1 MKILRNVCSKIPL
14 YDVLK
19 MFPVQ
24 LQLNLYAQWLQ
35 TKVQN
40 IDIDRNVNHLD
51 VKIIK
56 ELSYWKFFKWND
68 GNYDQNIE

>member
-1 MKILRNVCSKIPL
+1 MKILNVCSKIPL

-24 LQLNLYAQWLQ
+24 LQLYLYAQWLQ

-56 ELSYWKFFKWND
+56 EISYWKFFKWND